1 MLELSPA
8 MEAYEKSLLDEL
20 HRAIAIAQEARKQ
33 GLDPS
38 LDVEIPIAS
47 DLADR
52 VEVLV
57 GVKGVAVR
65 IRELEATMSREEA
78 ALRIGD
84 DFVARRFGE
93 KDIDEVLDHA
103 IRVSMALLTEGVVAA
118 PTEGIAKVALGKND
132 DGTQY
137 LMIFYAGP
145 IRSAGGTAQA
155 MSVLVGDYVRQKLG
169 INRYIPRQEEV
180 ERYVEEIRQYNSI
193 MNLQYLPSEAE
204 IRLIIENCPV
214 CIDGEATEQ
223 EEVSGHRNLERVETN
238 VVRGGM
244 ALVIGEG
251 IAGKARK
258 LKGRVEKMKMQGWE
272 WLDKLVAGA
281 AKGDGE
287 KTVGIKPL
295 DKYLRDLIG
304 GRPVFSYP
312 MRKGGFRLRYGRS
325 RNTGFA
331 AAGMHPATLYV
342 LGEFLATGTQ
352 MKTERPGKACGVV
365 PVDSIE
371 GPTVRLKNGD
381 VLRIDDEATAKR
393 LDAKIEKILDV
404 GEILISY
411 GEFLENNHPLVP
423 AGYCSEWWQL
433 DVGPTIKPP
442 KDEYEALTL
451 ARAGG
456 YLHPDYTWFWDD
468 ITADQIRTLAD
479 AAAAGGSIVDGT
491 LRIPPD
497 PATKSLLET
506 ILIPHQVLEDGIL
519 QIKTYRTFLAGLG
532 LDENLKKRETWADAP
547 KDASPLDLV
556 MHLSGMKLRS
566 RSGTR
571 IGGRM
576 GRPGKSKP
584 RKMNPPPHALFPLGD
599 SGGAR
604 RSFQS
609 ASAHTV
615 ETDQNNTDIDF
626 QKEGGI
632 IEIEVGRR
640 RCSGCGE
647 IGYLCRCEKCGGH
660 TTAIFTCTK
669 CGRETTL
676 PRCPGC
682 DAPATCSQRV
692 TLDVKGEYAKVMAR
706 LGLKPDSIALVKGVK
721 GVISKEKTVEPM
733 EKGILR
739 AIRNIWVFKDGTTR
753 FDMIDLPLT
762 HIRPDEVRVSVE
774 QLRSLGYTK
783 DTRGYDLQN
792 ASQVIELHP
801 QDILVSDSCA
811 AYIVS
816 VAQFI
821 DDLLVK
827 CYRLEPFY
835 KVNCPEDLVGHLVI
849 GLAPHT
855 SAGVLARIVGFT
867 RANVGYAHPFFHA
880 AKRRNCFY
888 GDTEIEVLDG
898 RKWVKTPIRK
908 FVLENFD
915 LSRPGIDRLGTYYSD
930 PAQPFAT
937 RTVDTAG
944 GIHIRK
950 ITSLSIHR
958 SPAHLLRFTTSRG
971 RELVVTPDHA
981 MLVWDTSYLRK
992 LRAMEI
998 RVGDAVPV
1006 FEGTCVMSDRITAA
1020 EAVPSPEERVY
1031 CLTVDTD
1038 HTLVA
1043 NGIFTGQCDGDED
1056 CIMLLMDGLLN
1067 FSRSFLPQNRGG
1079 SMDAPL
1085 VLTSRIDPSEID
1097 KEALNVDVCDH
1108 YPIEVYTSA
1117 LAYAEPKTIVKL
1129 IDRVENRIGTPG
1141 QVEGFQFT
1149 HDTSDISSG
1158 PLESMYT
1165 QMKTMTDKLEAELV
1179 LAEKIRAVDADDVAE
1194 RVLTTHFLRDLM
1206 GNLSAFSK
1214 QKFRCT
1220 KCNTSYRRMPLAGK
1234 CTKFKGRGI
1243 CNGNIIPTVH
1253 EGSVKKYLEMSREMC
1268 RKYKISEYTKQRM
1281 EVLDLAITST
1291 FGEEKHE
1298 QLGLADFM

>member
-20 HRAIAIAQEARKQ
+20 HRTIAIAKEARSR

-38 LDVEIPIAS
+38 LDIEIPIAS

-52 VEVLV
+52 VEALL
-57 GVKGVAVR
+57 GIKGVAAR
-65 IRELEATMSREEA
+65 IRELEQQMSREEV

-84 DFVARRFGE
+84 DFVARKFGE
-93 KDIDEVLDHA
+93 KDTLEILDHA
-103 IRVSMALLTEGVVAA
+103 IRVAMALLTEGVVAA
-118 PTEGIAKVALGKND
+118 PTEGIAKISLGKND

-155 MSVLVGDYVRQKLG
+155 LSVLVGDYVRQKLG
-169 INRYIPRQEEV
+169 ISRYVPRQEEV
-180 ERYVEEIRQYNSI
+180 ERYIEEIRQYNSI

-258 LKGRVEKMKMQGWE
+258 LKSRVEKMKMEGWD
-272 WLDKLVAGA
+272 WLDKLIAGA
-281 AKGDGE
+281 AKSGDGE
-287 KTVGIKPL
+287 KTSGIKPL

-304 GRPVFSYP
+304 GRPVFAYP

-331 AAGMHPATLYV
+331 AAGLHPATLYI

-365 PVDSIE
+365 PVDTIE
-371 GPTVRLKNGD
+371 GPTVRLRNGD
-381 VLRIDDEATAKR
+381 VLRIDDEAVAKR
-393 LDAKIEKILDV
+393 LAGGIERILDV

-433 DVGPTIKPP
+433 DAGPGTKLPRN
-442 KDEYEALTL
+442 EEEALAF

-456 YLHPDYTWFWDD
+456 FLHPDYTWFWDD
-468 ITADQIRTLAD
+468 IPAVKIGELAVTVSEQ
-479 AAAAGGSIVDGT
+479 G
-491 LRIPPD
+491 RITEGILSLPLD
-497 PATKSLLET
+497 PATKSLLEE
-506 ILIPHQVLEDGIL
+506 ILLPHEVRENRI
-519 QIKTYRTFLAGLG
+519 QIRLHRIFVACLG
-532 LDENLKKRETWADAP
+532 LDESLRKSSVWENIPEGSA
-547 KDASPLDLV
+547 LDLAI
-556 MHLSGMKLRS
+556 HLSGLKMRS

-599 SGGAR
+599 SGGSR

-609 ASAHTV
+609 ASAHTE
-615 ETDQNNTDIDF
+615 ETDQNDTGIDF

-632 IEIEVGRR
+632 IQIEVGRR
-640 RCSGCGE
+640 RCTECGE
-647 IGYLCRCEKCGGH
+647 MGYLCRCEKCGGH
-660 TTAIFTCTK
+660 TLPVFTCTK
-669 CGRETTL
+669 CGRETML

-682 DAPATCSQRV
+682 DAPAMCNQRI
-692 TLDVKGEYAKVMAR
+692 TLDVKNEYAKVMAR
-706 LGLKPDSIALVKGVK
+706 LGLRTDSIALVKGVK
-721 GVISKEKTVEPM
+721 GVISREKTVEAM

-739 AIRNIWVFKDGTTR
+739 AIQNIWVFKDGTTR

-762 HIRPDEVRVSVE
+762 HIRPDEVRVPVE
-774 QLRSLGYTK
+774 KLRALGYAK

-792 ASQVIELHP
+792 GSQVVELHP

-811 AYIVS
+811 EYLVS
-816 VAQFI
+816 VARFM

-827 CYRLEPFY
+827 CYGLEPFY
-835 KVNCPEDLVGHLVI
+835 NITRPEELVGHLVI

-888 GDTEIEVLDG
+888 GDTEIEVYDG
-898 RKWVKTPIRK
+898 RRWEKHPIRK

-915 LSRPGIDRLGTYYSD
+915 ISRPGIDRLGTYYSD
-930 PAQPFAT
+930 PARPFYT
-937 RTVDTAG
+937 RTVDTSG
-944 GIHIRK
+944 LMHLRK
-950 ITSLSIHR
+950 ITTVSIHR
-958 SPAHLLRFTTSRG
+958 APAALIRFETGRG
-971 RELVVTPDHA
+971 KEVIVTPDHA

-992 LRAMEI
+992 IKARELK
-998 RVGDAVPV
+998 VGDAVPV
-1006 FEGTCVMSDRITAA
+1006 LEGMNVIADHLRIVET
-1020 EAVPSPEERVY
+1020 VPAPEERVY
-1031 CLTVDTD
+1031 CLTVADD

-1056 CIMLLMDGLLN
+1056 CIMLLLDGLIN

-1085 VLTSRIDPSEID
+1085 VLTSRIDPAEID

-1108 YPIEVYTSA
+1108 YPIELYTNA
-1117 LAYAEPKTIVKL
+1117 LTFTEPKAIVKL
-1129 IDRVENRIGTPG
+1129 IDRVENRIGKPD

-1165 QMKTMTDKLEAELV
+1165 QLKSMTEKLEAELE

-1194 RVLTTHFLRDLM
+1194 RVLTTHFIRDLM

-1234 CTKFKGRGI
+1234 CTKFRGKGI

-1253 EGSVKKYLEMSREMC
+1253 EGSVKKYLSMSREIC
-1268 RKYKISEYTKQRM
+1268 RKYHVSEYTKQRV

-1291 FGEEKHE
+1291 FGEEKQQ